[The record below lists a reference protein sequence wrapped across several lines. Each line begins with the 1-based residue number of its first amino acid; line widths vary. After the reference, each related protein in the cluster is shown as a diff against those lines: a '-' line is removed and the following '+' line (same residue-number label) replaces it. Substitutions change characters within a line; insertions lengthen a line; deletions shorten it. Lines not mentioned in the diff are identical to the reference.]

1 MWLIQGYV
9 HRHAREQ
16 LTGQSKQRSRVFIPQ
31 FYPVDSFRVF
41 REGCRCKPV
50 IISIIPPWWLITAVV
65 RVVASLRIIIFFL
78 SPPFSGLYSPSLSTS
93 VLKQD
98 EWKRIDMNAF
108 SVGSYFWPF
117 VHLNYFCKLNQKNII
132 EYYKNTCAVRVQK
145 KEDYILSEN
154 LLSRI
159 QFWLINLISG
169 YPIAEEFKR
178 MNFKL
183 LYRFGEIGIY
193 NFAG

>member
-1 MWLIQGYV
+1 MTDSGIYSSTRQRTINRAKQATVSCFHPTILPCRLISSLPRGLPVQTCHYFDYSSV
-9 HRHAREQ
+9 VANHRC
-16 LTGQSKQRSRVFIPQ
+16 RS
-31 FYPVDSFRVF
+31 
-41 REGCRCKPV
+41 CRCLTTNHYFFFP
-50 IISIIPPWWLITAVV
+50 IS
-65 RVVASLRIIIFFL
+65 SLL
-78 SPPFSGLYSPSLSTS
+78 SGLYSPSLSTS

-117 VHLNYFCKLNQKNII
+117 VHLNYFCKLNQKNNI
-132 EYYKNTCAVRVQK
+132 RVLFEFRRK
-145 KEDYILSEN
+145 KITFYQ
-154 LLSRI
+154 RI